1 MHKAAF
7 GKRLYELRQK
17 TKMSARDLSF
27 SLGQSASYINKIENG
42 KSYPSMQRFFEICDY
57 LNITPHEFFD
67 ENRSD
72 PEAFREIIQNL
83 GRMNGEQ
90 VEAVRS
96 IADQLAHTPKNR
108 TRR

>member
-42 KSYPSMQRFFEICDY
+42 KSYPSHATLF
-57 LNITPHEFFD
+57 
-67 ENRSD
+67 
-72 PEAFREIIQNL
+72 
-83 GRMNGEQ
+83 
-90 VEAVRS
+90 
-96 IADQLAHTPKNR
+96 
-108 TRR
+108 